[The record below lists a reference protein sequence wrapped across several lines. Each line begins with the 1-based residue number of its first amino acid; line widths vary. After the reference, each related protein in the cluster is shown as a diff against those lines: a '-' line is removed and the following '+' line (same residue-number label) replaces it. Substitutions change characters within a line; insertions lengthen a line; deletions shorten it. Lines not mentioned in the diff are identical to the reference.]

1 MDFRI
6 TIPFDVVSPGK
17 MQELATGRVIRL
29 KEVPMIGFCGP
40 TVLVI
45 GDSFTRG
52 LIGIRFNMNW
62 LHSKLRVDQM
72 ASFLNVWPGSNP
84 VNDIPSLRVGVRN
97 GLH

>member
-45 GDSFTRG
+45 GDTFTRG

-62 LHSKLRVDQM
+62 LKAACGPDGK
-72 ASFLNVWPGSNP
+72 FLNVWPGSNP
-84 VNDIPSLRVGVRN
+84 VCDIPSLRVSVRN
-97 GLH
+97 RLH